1 MPIHI
6 RLAETEHDIDQVFR
20 VRHQVFCQEEDLI
33 NGNASH
39 LVVDRFD
46 AFPASKSF
54 VSLDEAG
61 RVVGS
66 VRITLDNAIGLPA
79 EEYFDFRSYVPEGS
93 RLMSIS
99 MFCVAKHHRS
109 TTVARGL
116 LLMCGYYAMANQMD
130 YTCMPANPTIGN
142 MICRIG
148 GKPLLSDLKST
159 PRLKVDFM
167 PYLVPT
173 DDMSEAFI
181 RFARNNILYNT
192 LPSNEY
198 VIFRKGEQITRC
210 GEHGDCAYLI
220 VEGKVNVLHPAT
232 SDVISELAEGDV
244 LGEGA
249 LFSVDGLRRRN
260 SVAVS
265 LVRAVALTK
274 PKLLQHIRNAPE
286 ARAKLPQKASS
297 QLEAVLRLPDVNA

>member
-6 RLAETEHDIDQVFR
+6 RLAETEQDIDQVFR

-33 NGNASH
+33 HANAAD

-66 VRITLDNAIGLPA
+66 VRVTLDNAIGLPA

-93 RLMSIS
+93 RMMSIS

-148 GKPLLSDLKST
+148 GKPLLSDLKPLLGLVGTISST
-159 PRLKVDFM
+159 T
-167 PYLVPT
+167 PYRPT
-173 DDMSEAFI
+173 NTSFSERA
-181 RFARNNILYNT
+181 NKS
-192 LPSNEY
+192 P
-198 VIFRKGEQITRC
+198 
-210 GEHGDCAYLI
+210 
-220 VEGKVNVLHPAT
+220 
-232 SDVISELAEGDV
+232 
-244 LGEGA
+244 
-249 LFSVDGLRRRN
+249 
-260 SVAVS
+260 
-265 LVRAVALTK
+265 AVANLVIVLT
-274 PKLLQHIRNAPE
+274 
-286 ARAKLPQKASS
+286 
-297 QLEAVLRLPDVNA
+297 